1 MDKPPHLDPRLCE
14 AIEACRPGSDD
25 LQAPEMASLR
35 EQLAADLELQQ
46 FYDRVEHFDRRVAE
60 AFRDVAVPEG
70 LEASI
75 LARLGI
81 AGLTPAAADS
91 PGDVSKT
98 APIRR
103 ALRDQALAASPS
115 RRSRRWFF
123 RTAAA
128 VAASLLVGTFVYLQR
143 PVPLAES
150 RILDA
155 ARSAFQS
162 EETIAWNEGSP
173 PDAFRPSGYVR
184 HVSLARIK
192 WRELEGFLGHQAV
205 VYDLTRPNGP
215 SARLYVLRA
224 NTAGLPPLPPSAPQ
238 STTHGMSVSAWAERG
253 LLCIL
258 VVDGSPRDY
267 QRYLQL
273 PQGPV
278 A

>member
-1 MDKPPHLDPRLCE
+1 MDKLPHRDPHLRE

-25 LQAPEMASLR
+25 LHSPEMASLR
-35 EQLAADLELQQ
+35 EQLAADPELQQ
-46 FYDRVEHFDRRVAE
+46 FYDRVKHFDRRLAE
-60 AFRDVAVPEG
+60 AFRDVPVPEG
-70 LEASI
+70 LEARI

-81 AGLTPAAADS
+81 AGAVSAADS
-91 PGDVSKT
+91 RGDVAEA
-98 APIRR
+98 APMRR
-103 ALRDQALAASPS
+103 SPFDQPPEAAQS
-115 RRSRRWFF
+115 RRSRRWLF
-123 RTAAA
+123 RAAAA

-143 PVPLAES
+143 PIPLAES
-150 RILDA
+150 QILDA

-162 EETIAWNEGSP
+162 EGTNAWNEGAP
-173 PDAFRPSGYVR
+173 PDRFLPSGYVR
-184 HVSLARIK
+184 RVSLARVK

-205 VYDLTRPNGP
+205 VYDLTRPDGP
-215 SARLYVLRA
+215 SARLYVVRA
-224 NTAGLPPLPPSAPQ
+224 NAAGLPPLPPSAPQ

-258 VVDGSPRDY
+258 VVDGTPRDY

>member
-1 MDKPPHLDPRLCE
+1 MDKLPHRDPHLRE
-14 AIEACRPGSDD
+14 AIEACRPGSGD

-35 EQLAADLELQQ
+35 EQLAADPELQQ
-46 FYDRVEHFDRRVAE
+46 FRDRVDRFDRRVAE
-60 AFRDVAVPEG
+60 AFRDVPVPEG

-81 AGLTPAAADS
+81 AGLAPAAVDS
-91 PGDVSKT
+91 PSDVTET

-103 ALRDQALAASPS
+103 APHDQAPVVPPS
-115 RRSRRWFF
+115 RRSRRWLF
-123 RTAAA
+123 RAAAA

-150 RILDA
+150 QILDA
-155 ARSAFQS
+155 ARSEFQS

-184 HVSLARIK
+184 RVSLARIK

-205 VYDLTRPNGP
+205 VYDLTRPDGP
-215 SARLYVLRA
+215 SARLYVVQA
-224 NTAGLPPLPPSAPQ
+224 NAAGLPPLPPSAPQ

>member
-1 MDKPPHLDPRLCE
+1 MERLPHRDPHLRE

-35 EQLAADLELQQ
+35 EQLAADPELQQ
-46 FYDRVEHFDRRVAE
+46 FCDRVERFDRRVAE
-60 AFRDVAVPEG
+60 AFRDVPVPEG

-81 AGLTPAAADS
+81 AGLAPAAADS
-91 PGDVSKT
+91 PSDVTET

-103 ALRDQALAASPS
+103 APHDQAPVAAPS
-115 RRSRRWFF
+115 RRSRRWLF
-123 RTAAA
+123 RAAA
-128 VAASLLVGTFVYLQR
+128 AAAASLLVGTFVYLQR
-143 PVPLAES
+143 PAPLAES

-184 HVSLARIK
+184 RVSLARVK
-192 WRELEGFLGHQAV
+192 WRDLEGFLGRQAV
-205 VYDLTRPNGP
+205 VYDLTRPDGP
-215 SARLYVLRA
+215 SARLYVVRA
-224 NTAGLPPLPPSAPQ
+224 SAAGLPPLPPSAPQ